1 MRRILVPLDGS
12 PLAEA
17 ALPHAIGLARRSGA
31 DLSLATVREDIVSAV
46 PAHLLAEVEK
56 TWPELHMAYMSTLHE
71 LTGGRVEMTVGEPAR
86 EIVNMTESLGADL
99 VVMGTHG
106 RRGLSRW
113 LVGSVADKVMRHS
126 FCPVLLVRS
135 PAITSG
141 QAREQVEQAV
151 DGEWPRYRR
160 ILVPLDGTSA
170 SEQSLGPACYLAE
183 QDESELTLL
192 RVLDF
197 PNPTFSSTEIPSTW
211 ADMVRADL
219 DQSHQRYLEQMASS
233 LEGKG
238 FKVKTLHRHGSPADR
253 ILDQSQDLIVMASQG
268 GGFFGSVAE
277 RVVHRA
283 ECPVLLVRGHGALL
297 DGGRYLAD
305 QAVSS

>member
-17 ALPHAIGLARRSGA
+17 ALPHALGLASRSGA
-31 DLSLATVREDIVSAV
+31 ELVLASVREDLASAV
-46 PAHLLAEVEK
+46 PAHLLAEVESS
-56 TWPELHMAYMSTLHE
+56 WPELHRAYLSTLSE
-71 LTGGRVEMTVGEPAR
+71 KVGGRLEMAMGQPAQ
-86 EIVNMTESLGADL
+86 EIVGWTESLGADL

-126 FCPVLLVRS
+126 HCPVLLVRS
-135 PAITSG
+135 PEISAA
-141 QAREQVEQAV
+141 QAREQVELAV
-151 DGEWPRYRR
+151 AGQWPRYPR
-160 ILVPLDGTSA
+160 ILVPLDGTA
-170 SEQSLGPACYLAE
+170 LSEQSLGGACLLAR
-183 QDESELTLL
+183 QDQSELTLM

-197 PNPTFSSTEIPSTW
+197 PNPTFASTEIPSTW

-219 DQSHQRYLEQMASS
+219 DESHQRYLDEKARE
-233 LEGKG
+233 LETQGY
-238 FKVKTLHRHGSPADR
+238 KVKTTYRHGSPADR
-253 ILDQSQDLIVMASQG
+253 ILEQTQDLIVMASQG

-283 ECPVLLVRGHGALL
+283 ECPVLLVRGRGALL
-297 DGGRYLAD
+297 EANSHLTD

>member
-31 DLSLATVREDIVSAV
+31 ELMLASVRDDVVSAI
-46 PAHLLAEVEK
+46 PAHLLAEVES
-56 TWPELHMAYMSTLHE
+56 TWPELHRAYLSTLSE
-71 LTGGRVEMTVGEPAR
+71 KVGGRLETTTGQPAQ
-86 EIVNMTESLGADL
+86 EIVNWTESQRADL

-126 FCPVLLVRS
+126 HCPVLLVRS
-135 PAITSG
+135 PEITAA
-141 QAREQVEQAV
+141 QAREQVERALA
-151 DGEWPRYRR
+151 GEWPRYPN
-160 ILVPLDGTSA
+160 ILVPLDGTA
-170 SEQSLGPACYLAE
+170 RSELSLGSACLLAK
-183 QDESELTLL
+183 QDQSELTLL

-197 PNPTFSSTEIPSTW
+197 PNPTFASTEIPSTW

-219 DQSHQRYLEQMASS
+219 DESHQRYLDEKARD
-233 LEGKG
+233 LEIQGY
-238 FKVKTLHRHGSPADR
+238 KVKTVYRHGSPADR
-253 ILDQSQDLIVMASQG
+253 ILEQSPELIIMASQG

-283 ECPVLLVRGHGALL
+283 ECPVLLIRGQGALL
-297 DGGRYLAD
+297 EAGRDLTD